1 MMSQHWY
8 VIINWS
14 PYFALEFTLCVVR
27 FLGFDK
33 RIMTRIYHDSITQSN
48 FIALKILC
56 APSIHLSS
64 LPPTSGS
71 HRSLYCSII
80 FYNFGLT
87 LCDKIGFE
95 GPIQST
101 LLACEPC
108 GWPCRRGLETAT
120 DSPQRRKAVS
130 VLRKSQWFFSVSL
143 TCYINVF
150 IDIQLVNFS
159 VPCGQ

>member
-1 MMSQHWY
+1 M
-8 VIINWS
+8 
-14 PYFALEFTLCVVR
+14 R

-33 RIMTRIYHDSITQSN
+33 CIMTRIYHDSITQSN

-71 HRSLYCSII
+71 RRSFHCSII

-95 GPIQST
+95 GPIQNT

-108 GWPCRRGLETAT
+108 GWPSRRGLETAT
-120 DSPQRRKAVS
+120 DSPQRRTAVS
-130 VLRKSQWFFSVSL
+130 TPRKSQWFFFSL
-143 TCYINVF
+143 THLLCKCIYWHSAGKFLCSLWSIIYYCKLIRIGCMSQF
-150 IDIQLVNFS
+150 
-159 VPCGQ
+159 